1 MDDPAPCYLA
11 KDIGLITG
19 PAAFS
24 PGSVPHSWHL
34 CLLGCSSSSLP
45 SKLPPLVVR
54 ASVGVWTTS
63 PDQSPGSG
71 PFPRCCS
78 RITACFPQCAFKL
91 FVSYSQPLP
100 PQTGFPGSRHHC
112 SHFSSLASALH
123 RHFALALLLAVT
135 PVESTSLVHV
145 ASRRSDSLRPC

>member
-1 MDDPAPCYLA
+1 MLPGKRHRSDYRASSFLPRLGSSLLAPVFA
-11 KDIGLITG
+11 GFVSKI
-19 PAAFS
+19 S
-24 PGSVPHSWHL
+24 
-34 CLLGCSSSSLP
+34 SSSSLP

-78 RITACFPQCAFKL
+78 RITACFPQCACKL